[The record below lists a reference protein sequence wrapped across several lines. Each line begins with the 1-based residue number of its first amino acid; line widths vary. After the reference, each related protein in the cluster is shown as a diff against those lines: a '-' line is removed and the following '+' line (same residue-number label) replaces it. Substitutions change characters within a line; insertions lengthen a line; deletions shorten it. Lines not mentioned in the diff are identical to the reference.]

1 MAELEGPLRA
11 RTTAD
16 AAAQTGVTVLDLEA
30 MDDELLLSAVGAPDD
45 TALQSSSSQRQS
57 PILKWEAVVLRAAGS
72 RWQVPPY
79 AVTMPVIA
87 FCFCAGTKPVS
98 VCAIHLPL
106 RIWGLSEL
114 QLGC

>member
-45 TALQSSSSQRQS
+45 SSAEQQQPATEPDLEMGGGGPS
-57 PILKWEAVVLRAAGS
+57 GS
-72 RWQVPPY
+72 RIKMASGPIRSHN
-79 AVTMPVIA
+79 A
-87 FCFCAGTKPVS
+87 
-98 VCAIHLPL
+98 
-106 RIWGLSEL
+106 
-114 QLGC
+114 

>member
-45 TALQSSSSQRQS
+45 SSAEQQPATEPDLEMGGGGSS
-57 PILKWEAVVLRAAGS
+57 GS
-72 RWQVPPY
+72 RVKMASGPIRSHNAWDRLPLLRRHQ
-79 AVTMPVIA
+79 T
-87 FCFCAGTKPVS
+87 GLS
-98 VCAIHLPL
+98 VCDSLTITHL
-106 RIWGLSEL
+106 GTE
-114 QLGC
+114 

>member
-45 TALQSSSSQRQS
+45 SSAEQQQPATEPDLEMGGSGPSGS
-57 PILKWEAVVLRAAGS
+57 GVKMASGPIRSHNAWDRLPLLRRHQTGL
-72 RWQVPPY
+72 
-79 AVTMPVIA
+79 
-87 FCFCAGTKPVS
+87 S
-98 VCAIHLPL
+98 VCDTFTY
-106 RIWGLSEL
+106 RYSSGE
-114 QLGC
+114 